1 MTTPAVTI
9 GVLHPGEMGAA
20 VAAEARRR
28 GARVLWYPTGR
39 SQATHERA
47 RRAGLE
53 PVGDLAELLEACEIV
68 FSICPP
74 AAVQQVAAQVID
86 HGFRGL
92 YVEANA
98 TSPKRSIRIADKIH
112 ESGAYFLDA
121 AIFGPPP
128 QANQTACGFY
138 VAGAPAAIET
148 VAILFEGSAVQVVR
162 LEGGIGA
169 ASALKMAYSGYQ
181 KTTRVLAAIA
191 HALAARYGV
200 SQHLV
205 GEARHAA
212 GSPLAEP
219 EQLPSAAAR
228 AWRWTPELH
237 EIADALEAEDLPS
250 TMALAAANLLF
261 RWHEDKDDWSVSLDD
276 VLAQLHEPT

>member
-1 MTTPAVTI
+1 MTTAAVTI

-20 VAAEARRR
+20 IAAEARRR
-28 GARVLWYPTGR
+28 GARVLWYPVGR

-47 RRAGLE
+47 RRAGLQ
-53 PVGDLAELLEACEIV
+53 PVEDLTELLGTCEIV

-74 AAVQQVAAQVID
+74 AAVQQVAAQVVQ
-86 HGFRGL
+86 HGFKGL

-98 TSPKRSIRIADKIH
+98 TSPQRAIRIADRMI

-128 QANQTACGFY
+128 QADTTACGLY
-138 VAGAPAAIET
+138 VAGTPAAIET

-162 LEGGIGA
+162 LDGGIGA
-169 ASALKMAYSGYQ
+169 ASALKMAYSSYQ
-181 KTTRVLAAIA
+181 KSTRVLAAIA

-200 SQHLV
+200 TPHLIA
-205 GEARHAA
+205 EARHAA

-237 EIADALEAEDLPS
+237 EIADALEAEDLPA
-250 TMALAAANLLF
+250 TLALAAANLLF
-261 RWHEDKDDWSVSLDD
+261 RWHDDKDDWSLTIDE
-276 VLAQLHEPT
+276 VLAQLAEPT

>member
-1 MTTPAVTI
+1 MTTAAVTI

-28 GARVLWYPTGR
+28 GARVLWYPVGR

-47 RRAGLE
+47 RRAGLQ
-53 PVGDLAELLEACEIV
+53 PVDDLGELLSTCEIV

-74 AAVQQVAAQVID
+74 AAVQQVAAQVVQ

-98 TSPKRSIRIADKIH
+98 TSPQRCIRIAERMI
-112 ESGAYFLDA
+112 ESGAYSLDA

-128 QANQTACGFY
+128 QADASACGLY
-138 VAGAPAAIET
+138 VAGTPAAIET
-148 VAILFEGSAVQVVR
+148 VAILFEGTAVQVVR

-191 HALAARYGV
+191 HALAARYG
-200 SQHLV
+200 
-205 GEARHAA
+205 
-212 GSPLAEP
+212 
-219 EQLPSAAAR
+219 
-228 AWRWTPELH
+228 
-237 EIADALEAEDLPS
+237 
-250 TMALAAANLLF
+250 
-261 RWHEDKDDWSVSLDD
+261 
-276 VLAQLHEPT
+276 

>member
-1 MTTPAVTI
+1 MTTAAVTI

-20 VAAEARRR
+20 IAAEARRR
-28 GARVLWYPTGR
+28 GARVLWYPVGR

-47 RRAGLE
+47 RRAGLQ
-53 PVGDLAELLEACEIV
+53 PVQDLPELLASCEIV

-74 AAVQQVAAQVID
+74 AAVQQVAAQVVSN
-86 HGFRGL
+86 GFKGL

-98 TSPKRSIRIADKIH
+98 TSPQRAIRIADRMI

-128 QANQTACGFY
+128 QADTTACGLY
-138 VAGAPAAIET
+138 VAGTPAAIET

-162 LEGGIGA
+162 LDGGIGA
-169 ASALKMAYSGYQ
+169 ASALKMAYSSYQ
-181 KTTRVLAAIA
+181 KSTRVLAAIA

-200 SQHLV
+200 TPHLIA
-205 GEARHAA
+205 EARHAA

-237 EIADALEAEDLPS
+237 EIADALEAEDLPA
-250 TMALAAANLLF
+250 TLALAAANLLF
-261 RWHEDKDDWSVSLDD
+261 RWHDDKDDWSLSIDE
-276 VLAQLHEPT
+276 VLAQLAEPT

>member
-1 MTTPAVTI
+1 MTTAAVTI

-28 GARVLWYPTGR
+28 GARVLWYPVGR

-47 RRAGLE
+47 RRAGLQ
-53 PVGDLAELLEACEIV
+53 PVHDLGELLGQCEIV

-74 AAVQQVAAQVID
+74 TAVQQVAAQVM
-86 HGFRGL
+86 HQGFKGL

-98 TSPKRSIRIADKIH
+98 TSPQRSIRIADKVI
-112 ESGAYFLDA
+112 EAGAYFLDA

-128 QANQTACGFY
+128 QADTTACGLY
-138 VAGAPAAIET
+138 VAGTPAAIET
-148 VAILFEGSAVQVVR
+148 VAILFEGTAVQVVK

-191 HALAARYGV
+191 HALAGRYGV

-205 GEARHAA
+205 AEARHAA

-261 RWHEDKDDWSVSLDD
+261 RWHDDKDDWSLSIEE
-276 VLAQLHEPT
+276 VLEQLHEPT